1 MTDLDELRAVWETEG
16 TDDPLFAVLHVPGRA
31 KDDPE
36 PWREEDFFA
45 SGREAIAYVLD
56 CVRRADLEMGL
67 ATALDFGCGVG
78 RLSRALAEHF
88 ANVVGVD
95 ISSAMLAEARRLN
108 AGLSIEFVLNIRPD
122 LSVLADSSFD
132 FVLSLL
138 VLQHM
143 EPRYGEAYIREFCR
157 LLSPRGVA
165 AFQVPGE
172 PSSAANQSRSRGAR
186 RCTRSRRT
194 VSRRSLRPPVSAWWR
209 HCRMAGRVR
218 AGRAS
223 STSSPDPS
231 SWRHPFGP
239 AES

>member
-31 KDDPE
+31 KDDAE

-45 SGREAIAYVLD
+45 TGPEAIAYVLD

-88 ANVVGVD
+88 ENVVGVD

-157 LLSPRGVA
+157 LLSPRGLA

-172 PSSAANQSRSRGAR
+172 LLIGGEPVKVPGRPEMHAIAPDRVSEVVAASGKRMVASLPNRWAGPS
-186 RCTRSRRT
+186 
-194 VSRRSLRPPVSAWWR
+194 W
-209 HCRMAGRVR
+209 
-218 AGRAS
+218 S
-223 STSSPDPS
+223 S
-231 SWRHPFGP
+231 FLYIV
-239 AES
+239 A

>member
-1 MTDLDELRAVWETEG
+1 VTDLDELRAVWETEG

-36 PWREEDFFA
+36 PWREGDFFA
-45 SGREAIAYVLD
+45 TGREAVAHVLD
-56 CVRRADLEMGL
+56 SVRRADVEMGH

-88 ANVVGVD
+88 ENVVGVD

-108 AGLSIEFVLNIRPD
+108 AGRAIEFVLNIRPD
-122 LSVLADSSFD
+122 LSVLADASFD

-157 LLSPRGVA
+157 LLSPHGVGS
-165 AFQVPGE
+165 FQVPGE
-172 PSSAANQSRSRGAR
+172 LLTGGEPVRVPGRPEMHAIAPDRVSEIVAASDKRLVASLPNGWAGPS
-186 RCTRSRRT
+186 
-194 VSRRSLRPPVSAWWR
+194 W
-209 HCRMAGRVR
+209 
-218 AGRAS
+218 S
-223 STSSPDPS
+223 S
-231 SWRHPFGP
+231 FLYIV
-239 AES
+239 A